1 MTVFQGRKRRGNIR
15 GKRGRGGGPGIG
27 FNLLWL
33 EFQNTRWLMHIAF
46 GSVPTSLCGRTS
58 ATFPSIPPLP
68 LISRSRRPSPP
79 PSLSPRRR
87 TDVNSFCHRISV
99 RPRTTLPTLLFSPPL
114 LRFFELFGSNDIYAA
129 LIGRRCVPF
138 TCVIR
143 RTVFVT
149 VAPEYRVGGATDP
162 GSRSCEM
169 KSHLNG

>member
-1 MTVFQGRKRRGNIR
+1 MANAYC
-15 GKRGRGGGPGIG
+15 
-27 FNLLWL
+27 LWL
-33 EFQNTRWLMHIAF
+33 RSNFPMRSNLRYFSFHSPPPPDLSLT
-46 GSVPTSLCGRTS
+46 PTL
-58 ATFPSIPPLP
+58 
-68 LISRSRRPSPP
+68 PSPP
-79 PSLSPRRR
+79 LSPHRR
-87 TDVNSFCHRISV
+87 TDVNSFCHRIK

-149 VAPEYRVGGATDP
+149 VAPEYRVGGTTDP